1 MKLHGNF
8 KRMIKEQFEVFDI
21 ETISEDLILDRIGI
35 YSNRYNEVFESYED
49 FFKFIMKYKIE
60 TLFAFYGG
68 GFDFLLLLNY
78 IRDNNSDFKVV
89 HLIEVASIFIYLK
102 IESKGIEFEFYDAF
116 AIFRGFSLNEVAK
129 NLLGKEKLNLDRTRL
144 QDYTIAERNAYVI
157 QDCIL
162 LFECLLKFRELVG
175 FLEITIS
182 RIALLNFTNDF
193 CQHKLVK
200 YPLNFISLIEPFYF
214 GGHVDVYK
222 RYGEN
227 LNYYDINSCY
237 GYAMK
242 EYGAIYNYIGYTSKQ
257 ADSETIKGLYNITVD
272 KNNELYAPVLP
283 KKYTDKY
290 SKLYFLN
297 CYDSQFQVTSKDLQ
311 LLDELNINYKVHNGF
326 LFDYDRNFF
335 KDYVEY
341 WYKKRQESKEL
352 KFIAKLM
359 INALYGKFGQKV
371 KRTSTVIGEDL
382 EYYYDE
388 VLRIGRKETMS
399 INWFSHTEIAAWVT
413 SCSRYI
419 HSHLIQDN
427 QEHVYY
433 VDTDSIIVDNEIVTG
448 TNIGELKLEQS
459 IKRGYFIGNKFYG
472 LFNENDS
479 KIVIKGYE
487 KSENVTEQNFKDAIS
502 NNDFLIEYQKSK
514 IQKFKRSL
522 ISADTYIKILDVEKK
537 ITDVSIKRKLL
548 NNKIDTEP
556 YQLINNQLY

>member
-1 MKLHGNF
+1 
-8 KRMIKEQFEVFDI
+8 
-21 ETISEDLILDRIGI
+21 
-35 YSNRYNEVFESYED
+35 
-49 FFKFIMKYKIE
+49 
-60 TLFAFYGG
+60 
-68 GFDFLLLLNY
+68 
-78 IRDNNSDFKVV
+78 
-89 HLIEVASIFIYLK
+89 
-102 IESKGIEFEFYDAF
+102 
-116 AIFRGFSLNEVAK
+116 
-129 NLLGKEKLNLDRTRL
+129 
-144 QDYTIAERNAYVI
+144 
-157 QDCIL
+157 
-162 LFECLLKFRELVG
+162 
-175 FLEITIS
+175 
-182 RIALLNFTNDF
+182 
-193 CQHKLVK
+193 
-200 YPLNFISLIEPFYF
+200 
-214 GGHVDVYK
+214 
-222 RYGEN
+222 
-227 LNYYDINSCY
+227 
-237 GYAMK
+237 MK
-242 EYGAIYNYIGYTSKQ
+242 EYGAIYNYIGYASKQ
-257 ADSETIKGLYNITVD
+257 ADSETIKGLYNITVE

-283 KKYTDKY
+283 KKHTDKY

-326 LFDYDRNFF
+326 LFDYDKNFF

-388 VLRIGRKETMS
+388 VLRIGRKETTS

-448 TNIGELKLEQS
+448 TNIGELKLEQK

-472 LFNENDS
+472 LFNDNDS

-548 NNKIDTEP
+548 NNRIDTEP